1 MRARRELPLPSD
13 ACLPRDT
20 AAAAEGSARPRP
32 GASAQSLPLHRIS
45 AAFGSRR
52 QWTCG
57 AWKADVAPALPLLE
71 RERLST
77 EPMPRAG
84 RASAGSAGGGWH
96 SQKQAWPRHHVIT
109 SSWCDG
115 AS

>member
-1 MRARRELPLPSD
+1 MRARRELPLPFD

-32 GASAQSLPLHRIS
+32 GAAAQSLPLQGNS

-57 AWKADVAPALPLLE
+57 AWKADVVPALPLLQP
-71 RERLST
+71 ERLSA

-96 SQKQAWPRHHVIT
+96 SQKQVWPRHHVIT